1 MKILL
6 LLLMG
11 ICFIGLLGLS
21 VFSIRLLRKIQ
32 KEAAQQGNG
41 SAESKQYK
49 IHPGVEQEHQRLDA
63 LKKHLEKKAKSGKK

>member
-41 SAESKQYK
+41 SAES
-49 IHPGVEQEHQRLDA
+49 
-63 LKKHLEKKAKSGKK
+63 